1 MPGALPRSL
10 TRRLPGL
17 ALAAAMLPALV
28 TSCSHRAETPEP
40 EAAPPSTETS
50 AAAPADQD
58 CELLAA
64 LPMRDKLAQLLM
76 VGVRDGADAHAVVVR
91 SEEHTSELQSR
102 GHLVCRLLL
111 EKKNHN

>member
-76 VGVRDGADAHAVVVR
+76 VGVRDGADAHAVVVDHHVGG
-91 SEEHTSELQSR
+91 SFVGSWTGL
-102 GHLVCRLLL
+102 GLLTDGSSAA
-111 EKKNHN
+111 ER